1 MQVVEVWPL
10 TLSGLRTLPT
20 IPQPVHRNRHPTSLR
35 TVAAPELPQDKPEI
49 NPEILDHAN
58 HTPFV
63 PIQEGVIL
71 IEILLSGY

>member
-10 TLSGLRTLPT
+10 TLSGSGHFPPSHNLFTGIVTQLSGRTA
-20 IPQPVHRNRHPTSLR
+20 
-35 TVAAPELPQDKPEI
+35 AAPELPRDKPEI